1 MASFNELAEVAQSIS
16 QTQSRLQIVRE
27 VGDFLARLQPAEAE
41 IAARFLIG
49 RPFAQGEGSRLNVSG
64 RAVWKIASEMVA
76 AQDRGEDLF
85 AEAVDFGEVIE
96 ALMRLRAIEPQPTLT
111 ISGVGTA
118 LANIA
123 SIEGRAS
130 RRHKLEALRELFERA
145 SNLEAKYLAKILIGE
160 MRHGMSEGLMLEA
173 VAAMAQ
179 RPIGEVRRSFM
190 LEGDLGRLV
199 AILRGVAP
207 SAAGSVGAIKP
218 LKPMLAQPASEVADA
233 FAIFGADNF
242 ALEHKV
248 DGARVQI
255 HRRGGQVRIFSR
267 RMNDITPSLP
277 EVAEWMER
285 VGSRYA
291 IFDGEVIAVDPSGR
305 PLAFQEL
312 MRRFR
317 RVREISRLRSEQ
329 PVRLLLFDL
338 LGVDGQLLI
347 DRPYR
352 ERIEKLQEVARA
364 SNLETVDR
372 VLPRSLTDAEQFFKS
387 AVARGFEGVIAKS
400 LDSLYQPGA
409 RGRGWLKIK
418 PVRTLDLVIV
428 AADWGYGRRHKWL
441 SNYHLAARGEDP
453 GELLEVG
460 KTFKGLTDE
469 QFAEMTRRLE
479 GLKTFEAAGTV
490 TVRPEVVVEVAY
502 SDIQRSPQYRGGGM
516 ALRFARIVRIRDDK
530 SAEEADSIET
540 MRREFESQPI
550 RPR

>member
-1 MASFNELAEVAQSIS
+1 MQRRRGL
-16 QTQSRLQIVRE
+16 
-27 VGDFLARLQPAEAE
+27 
-41 IAARFLIG
+41 
-49 RPFAQGEGSRLNVSG
+49 
-64 RAVWKIASEMVA
+64 EM
-76 AQDRGEDLF
+76 
-85 AEAVDFGEVIE
+85 
-96 ALMRLRAIEPQPTLT
+96 
-111 ISGVGTA
+111 
-118 LANIA
+118 
-123 SIEGRAS
+123 
-130 RRHKLEALRELFERA
+130 
-145 SNLEAKYLAKILIGE
+145 
-160 MRHGMSEGLMLEA
+160 
-173 VAAMAQ
+173 
-179 RPIGEVRRSFM
+179 
-190 LEGDLGRLV
+190 
-199 AILRGVAP
+199 
-207 SAAGSVGAIKP
+207 
-218 LKPMLAQPASEVADA
+218 
-233 FAIFGADNF
+233 
-242 ALEHKV
+242 EHKV

>member
-1 MASFNELAEVAQSIS
+1 VASFNELAEVAQSIS